1 MPVSILCAE
10 IPPDALRWWRVFPGR
25 PCEAA
30 AVRRFVAAL
39 LDDHPLL
46 DEVLLAA
53 DELVVNAVRHTRS
66 NLPGGCLTV
75 EVCHWFGGV
84 AVAVSDQGGPCEP
97 VARDAGDLAESGRG
111 LRTVSA
117 LANGWGW
124 YGNAEGRTVIAVFT
138 ADDAPGL
145 HGVIA
150 GAA

>member
-10 IPPDALRWWRVFPGR
+10 VPADALRWWRVFPGR
-25 PCEAA
+25 PCSAA

-53 DELVVNAVRHTRS
+53 DELVVNAIRHTRS
-66 NLPGGCLTV
+66 ALDGGCVTV
-75 EVCHWFGGV
+75 EVCHWFAGV
-84 AVAVSDQGGPCEP
+84 AIAVSDQGGPSEP
-97 VARDAGDLAESGRG
+97 APRDVDDLAESGRG

-124 YGNAEGRTVIAVFT
+124 YGNARGRTVIAVFE

-145 HGVIA
+145 AGV
-150 GAA
+150 AA